1 MESGRYKT
9 MKNYESISDKTD
21 VGIPKISHKVEREGL
36 GFTTRQRHQNRL
48 DFYEEKKLVD

>member
-9 MKNYESISDKTD
+9 MKNHDLISDKTD

-36 GFTTRQRHQNRL
+36 GFTTR
-48 DFYEEKKLVD
+48 